1 VPPSLKRA
9 LSLACVLAALP
20 ILMPVSA
27 RAADADV
34 FARRSE
40 WCAST
45 RPGHGT
51 LNHPEWGRFGPALD
65 TGSPSDF
72 RWPVHAPGDGRV
84 RVYSRGF
91 GSGWGNS
98 VIWTS
103 AVGDERIHLAHLD
116 SFGATGRV
124 EAGEIVGRVGQ
135 TGIAT
140 GPHLHLSAQRD
151 GEPAPVVL
159 MGQRIRAGRCYVS
172 TGPVPRYCFGRPVT
186 VLGTYRGDQIV
197 GTAMRDVVMSRGGND
212 AVNGLG
218 GADRICGGDGNDNLR
233 GRVGVDR
240 VDGGFGADRLT
251 GGPGED
257 RLMGQAGDDRI
268 LGQRRADVLDGG
280 PGGHDLLDGGSGAD
294 NCTGGEEQ
302 VSCP

>member
-9 LSLACVLAALP
+9 LSLACALAALP

-27 RAADADV
+27 LAADADV
-34 FARRSE
+34 FARGSE

-51 LNHPEWGRFGPALD
+51 LNHPELGRFGPALD

-84 RVYSRGF
+84 KVYSRGY
-91 GSGWGNS
+91 GRGWGNS

-103 AVGDERIHLAHLD
+103 AARDERIHLAHLD

-124 EAGEIVGRVGQ
+124 EAGEVVGRIGQ

-140 GPHLHLSAQRD
+140 GPHLHLSAQRN
-151 GEPAPVVL
+151 GEPGPVVL
-159 MGQRIRAGRCYVS
+159 MGRRIRPGSCYVS
-172 TGPVPRYCFGRPVT
+172 TGPVPQYCFGRPVT
-186 VLGTYRGDQIV
+186 VLGTNRDDQIE
-197 GTAMRDVVMSRGGND
+197 GTSARDVVMSRRGND
-212 AVNGLG
+212 GVNGRG
-218 GADRICGGDGNDNLR
+218 GADRICGGGGDDNLR

-240 VDGGFGADRLT
+240 VDGGLGADRLT
-251 GGPGED
+251 GGAGED
-257 RLMGQAGDDRI
+257 RLLGQAGDDQI
-268 LGQRRADVLDGG
+268 LGQLRNDVLEGG
-280 PGGHDLLDGGSGAD
+280 PGAHDVLDGGSGAD
-294 NCTGGEEQ
+294 QCTGGEEQ